1 MKKFFVLFPILC
13 FCILAF
19 YGCNDEDET
28 EQSEVALTLS
38 TDFLKQ
44 TVWKGR
50 LDYPDY
56 FPKPTDYFVVGIQF
70 TDEESGVCEIAKY
83 ESDYEMVNRK
93 YLFSYRIE
101 DKKLVISCEFD
112 VIDDEWFSVECS
124 QGEMP
129 RIMLKSRLYSTNEK
143 EIKTLTLDKVY

>member
-1 MKKFFVLFPILC
+1 MKKYFVLFPILC
-13 FCILAF
+13 FCFFILC
-19 YGCNDEDET
+19 GCNNEDENK
-28 EQSEVALTLS
+28 QSAVAFPLS

-83 ESDYEMVNRK
+83 EPDYEMANRR

-101 DKKLVISCEFD
+101 DKKLIISSEFD
-112 VIDDEWFSVECS
+112 IIDDEWFSVECP
-124 QGEMP
+124 QGKTP
-129 RIMLKSRLYSTNEK
+129 RITLKSRLYSTNEK
-143 EIKTLTLDKVY
+143 NIKTLTLDKVY